1 MIPKASQ
8 RGGGKD
14 LATHLLN
21 AFDNEYVEVAEV
33 SGAVAPDLHGAFAEW
48 EAIATGLTKCRNYL
62 YSLSVNPDLGQGQ
75 LSRAQYMDYVDRVEK
90 ALGLEGQ
97 PRAIVYHIKDGREHC
112 HVVWSRIDYQTEKAV
127 HLAFDREKLMM
138 VTRQFAREHG
148 LSLPDGYGPSRFD
161 ERRPQTSL
169 YERAQE
175 RATGISKEER
185 QILVTQAWRQSDS
198 PKAFVRAL
206 EDLGYVLA
214 TGNRPYVLV
223 DIYGGMNALPKLI
236 DDRSVRTKDIR
247 EFLAKDFPPESLPTV
262 DEAKALVAQH
272 RKAREQFDKAKDDR
286 KQDEALAR
294 AQAARREK
302 VEAERAAMLARQEQE
317 RESLAREQRAARQGL
332 RALYLAEVARV
343 RQQREEARPTG
354 LAAFLGRVTGVSAI
368 IHRVQRYKDAKR
380 YLAFRES
387 KQGLAAGQKAEMAT
401 LQHRHTLQALDMNRQ
416 VKALAAVETRERK
429 ALEETRLREQRI
441 VSRAGH
447 DHMPALA
454 LGLKPRG
461 RGASVRRAK
470 DRYRDRSGRDERVNP
485 EQVVQQQER
494 AEERVMRAQI
504 AQEEQV
510 QAPEIDL
517 TDAHREAQERQH
529 PWSKKVDLAGDFAR
543 AADDGNGEGGGGDDG
558 APAPRIS
565 RAERRSERARTRRR
579 GRDDDFERER

>member
-21 AFDNEYVEVAEV
+21 AFDNELVEVAEV

-90 ALGLEGQ
+90 ALGLSGQ
-97 PRAIVYHIKDGREHC
+97 PRAVVYHIKNGREHC
-112 HVVWSRIDYQTEKAV
+112 HVVWSRIDYQNEKAV

-148 LSLPDGYGPSRFD
+148 LELPEGYGPGRFD
-161 ERRPQTSL
+161 ERRQKVLL
-169 YERAQE
+169 YDRAQE

-247 EFLAKDFPPESLPTV
+247 AFLAQEFPPESLPTV
-262 DEAKALVAQH
+262 DEARALVAQH
-272 RKAREQFDKAKDDR
+272 RKAREQFAKARDDGEQLE
-286 KQDEALAR
+286 KLAR
-294 AQAARREK
+294 AQAARRAP
-302 VEAERAAMLARQEQE
+302 VEAARADMMARQERE
-317 RESLAREQRAARQGL
+317 REALLREQLAARQAM
-332 RALYLAEVARV
+332 RAGYLAETARV
-343 RQQREEARPTG
+343 RRQREEARPTG

-387 KQGLAAGQKAEMAT
+387 KQGLAAGQRVET
-401 LQHRHTLQALDMNRQ
+401 GLLQRRHELQALDMNRQ
-416 VKALAAVETRERK
+416 LKALTAVEARERK
-429 ALEETRLREQRI
+429 ALEEKRVREQR
-441 VSRAGH
+441 VKHRAGH
-447 DHMPALA
+447 EHMPALA
-454 LGLKPRG
+454 LELKPRG
-461 RGASVRRAK
+461 RSASVRRAK
-470 DRYRDRSGRDERVNP
+470 DRYRDRSGRD
-485 EQVVQQQER
+485 QER
-494 AEERVMRAQI
+494 DEERAMRARIAEEEKRL
-504 AQEEQV
+504 E
-510 QAPEIDL
+510 PEAGDIDL
-517 TDAHREAQERQH
+517 KDAHREALERQE
-529 PWSKKVDLAGDFAR
+529 PWAKEVDMPGDFAR
-543 AADDGNGEGGGGDDG
+543 AAGSEDGGGDGGDDG
-558 APAPRIS
+558 TEEPVRIS
-565 RAERRSERARTRRR
+565 RAERKSERQRSRRR
-579 GRDDDFERER
+579 GRDDFERER

>member
-21 AFDNEYVEVAEV
+21 AFDNELVEVAEV
-33 SGAVAPDLHGAFAEW
+33 SGAIAPDLHGAFAEW

-90 ALGLEGQ
+90 ALGLSGQ

-148 LSLPDGYGPSRFD
+148 LLLPEGYGLGRFD
-161 ERRPQTSL
+161 ERRQKVSL

-175 RATGISKEER
+175 RATGLSKEER
-185 QILVTQAWRQSDS
+185 QLLVTQAWRQSDS

-223 DIYGGMNALPKLI
+223 DIYGGINALPKLI

-247 EFLAKDFPPESLPTV
+247 AFLEREFPPESLPTV

-272 RKAREQFDKAKDDR
+272 RKAREQFAKARDDGEQLE
-286 KQDEALAR
+286 KLAR
-294 AQAARREK
+294 AQAARRAPI
-302 VEAERAAMLARQEQE
+302 EAARADMIARQERE
-317 RESLAREQRAARQGL
+317 RETLLREQLASRQAL
-332 RALYLAEVARV
+332 RAGYLAETARV

-380 YLAFRES
+380 YLAFREI
-387 KQGLAAGQKAEMAT
+387 KQGLAAGQRVETALLQRRHEM
-401 LQHRHTLQALDMNRQ
+401 QALDMKRQ
-416 VKALAAVETRERK
+416 LTALTAVEARERK
-429 ALEETRLREQRI
+429 ALEEKRVREQRLKD
-441 VSRAGH
+441 RAGH
-447 DHMPALA
+447 EHMPALA
-454 LGLKPRG
+454 LDLKPRG

-470 DRYRDRSGRDERVNP
+470 DRYRDRSGRDQEHD
-485 EQVVQQQER
+485 EER
-494 AEERVMRAQI
+494 AMRARM
-504 AQEEQV
+504 AEEEKRLE
-510 QAPEIDL
+510 PEAADIDL
-517 TDAHREAQERQH
+517 KEAHREALERQE
-529 PWSKKVDLAGDFAR
+529 PWGKEVDLPGDFAR
-543 AADDGNGEGGGGDDG
+543 AAWGKDSGGDGGDDG
-558 APAPRIS
+558 TEEPVRIS
-565 RAERRSERARTRRR
+565 RAERKSERQRSRRR
-579 GRDDDFERER
+579 GRDDFERER

>member
-21 AFDNEYVEVAEV
+21 AFDNELVEVAEV
-33 SGAVAPDLHGAFAEW
+33 SGAIAPDLHGAFAEW

-90 ALGLEGQ
+90 ALGLSGQ

-112 HVVWSRIDYQTEKAV
+112 HVVWSRIDYQNEKAV

-148 LSLPDGYGPSRFD
+148 LELPEGYGPGRFD
-161 ERRPQTSL
+161 ERRSKTSL

-175 RATGISKEER
+175 RATGLTKEER
-185 QILVTQAWRQSDS
+185 QLLVTQAWRQSDS

-247 EFLAKDFPPESLPTV
+247 AFLAQDFPPESLPTV

-272 RKAREQFDKAKDDR
+272 RKACEQFAKARDDGQR
-286 KQDEALAR
+286 QEQLAT
-294 AQAARREK
+294 AQAVRREK
-302 VEAERAAMLARQEQE
+302 VEAERAAMLERQQQE
-317 RESLAREQRAARQGL
+317 REGFAREQLAARQAL
-332 RALYLAEVARV
+332 RTGYLAEVARI
-343 RQQREEARPTG
+343 RRQREEARPTG

-368 IHRVQRYKDAKR
+368 IHRVQRYKDAQR

-387 KQGLAAGQKAEMAT
+387 MQGLAAGQRVETAL
-401 LQHRHTLQALDMNRQ
+401 LQRRHELQALDMGRQ
-416 VKALAAVETRERK
+416 VKALAAVEARERK
-429 ALEETRLREQRI
+429 ALEEKIVREQRMAD
-441 VSRAGH
+441 RAGH
-447 DHMPALA
+447 EHMPALS
-454 LGLKPRG
+454 LELKPRG
-461 RGASVRRAK
+461 RGALVRRAK
-470 DRYRDRSGRDERVNP
+470 DRYRDRTERNE
-485 EQVVQQQER
+485 EQ
-494 AEERVMRAQI
+494 AEERAMRARIQQ
-504 AQEEQV
+504 AEQ
-510 QAPEIDL
+510 QPSSHEIDL
-517 TDAHREAQERQH
+517 KDAHREALARQE
-529 PWSKKVDLAGDFAR
+529 PWSKPVDLVGDFAR
-543 AADDGNGEGGGGDDG
+543 AAGDAGGDGGDGGDDG
-558 APAPRIS
+558 VPAPRIS
-565 RAERRSERARTRRR
+565 RAERRSERTRSRRR
-579 GRDDDFERER
+579 RRDDDFERER

>member
-21 AFDNEYVEVAEV
+21 AFDNELVEVAEV
-33 SGAVAPDLHGAFAEW
+33 SGAIAPDLHGAFAEW

-90 ALGLEGQ
+90 ALGLSGQ

-112 HVVWSRIDYQTEKAV
+112 HVVWSRIDYQNEKAV

-148 LSLPDGYGPSRFD
+148 LELPEGYGPGRFD
-161 ERRPQTSL
+161 ERRQKISL

-175 RATGISKEER
+175 RATGLSKEER
-185 QILVTQAWRQSDS
+185 QLQVTQAWRQSDS

-214 TGNRPYVLV
+214 TGNRPYVLI

-247 EFLAKDFPPESLPTV
+247 AFLEKEFPPESLPTV
-262 DEAKALVAQH
+262 EEAKALVAQH
-272 RKAREQFDKAKDDR
+272 RKAREQFAKARDDGAELE
-286 KQDEALAR
+286 KLAR
-294 AQAARREK
+294 AQAARRAP
-302 VEAERAAMLARQEQE
+302 VEAARAEMVARQERE
-317 RESLAREQRAARQGL
+317 REAQLREHLAARQAL
-332 RALYLAEVARV
+332 RAGYLAETARV
-343 RQQREEARPTG
+343 RQQREESRATG

-387 KQGLAAGQKAEMAT
+387 KQQIVAGQRAEAGL
-401 LQHRHTLQALDMNRQ
+401 LQRRHELQALDMNRQ
-416 VKALAAVETRERK
+416 LTALTAVEARERK
-429 ALEETRLREQRI
+429 ALEEKRVREQRMKD
-441 VSRAGH
+441 RAGH
-447 DHMPALA
+447 EHMPALA
-454 LGLKPRG
+454 LDLKPRG
-461 RGASVRRAK
+461 RSASVRRAK
-470 DRYRDRSGRDERVNP
+470 DRYRDRTGRNHARDE
-485 EQVVQQQER
+485 ER
-494 AEERVMRAQI
+494 AMRARM
-504 AQEEQV
+504 AEEEKRQE
-510 QAPEIDL
+510 PETPDVDL
-517 TDAHREAQERQH
+517 KDAHREALERQE
-529 PWSKKVDLAGDFAR
+529 PWSKEADLPGDFAR
-543 AADDGNGEGGGGDDG
+543 AAGSDEGGGDGGDDG
-558 APAPRIS
+558 TEEPVRIS
-565 RAERRSERARTRRR
+565 RAERKSERQRSRRH
-579 GRDDDFERER
+579 GRDDFERER

>member
-21 AFDNEYVEVAEV
+21 AFDNELVEVAEV

-148 LSLPDGYGPSRFD
+148 LALPEGYGPGRFD
-161 ERRPQTSL
+161 ERRQKVSL
-169 YERAQE
+169 YDRAQE
-175 RATGISKEER
+175 RATGLSKEER
-185 QILVTQAWRQSDS
+185 QLQVTQAWRQSDS

-206 EDLGYVLA
+206 EDLGYMLA

-247 EFLAKDFPPESLPTV
+247 AFLAQEFPPESLPTV
-262 DEAKALVAQH
+262 EEAKALVAQH
-272 RKAREQFDKAKDDR
+272 RKAREQFAKARDDG
-286 KQDEALAR
+286 QLQEQLAT

-302 VEAERAAMLARQEQE
+302 VEAERTAMLERQQQE
-317 RESLAREQRAARQGL
+317 REALSREQLAARQAL
-332 RALYLAEVARV
+332 RSGYLAEVARV

-387 KQGLAAGQKAEMAT
+387 KQGLATGQRVET
-401 LQHRHTLQALDMNRQ
+401 GLLQRRHELQALDMNRQ
-416 VKALAAVETRERK
+416 VKALAAVEARERK
-429 ALEETRLREQRI
+429 ALEEKRVREQRI
-441 VSRAGH
+441 VDRAGNE
-447 DHMPALA
+447 HMPALT
-454 LGLKPRG
+454 LELKPRG

-470 DRYRDRSGRDERVNP
+470 DRYRDRSGRSE
-485 EQVVQQQER
+485 EQ
-494 AEERVMRAQI
+494 AEESALRARIQQ
-504 AQEEQV
+504 AEQ
-510 QAPEIDL
+510 QSSPQEIDL
-517 TDAHREAQERQH
+517 SEAHREALARQE
-529 PWSKKVDLAGDFAR
+529 PWSKTADLAGDFAR
-543 AADDGNGEGGGGDDG
+543 AAGDGSGDGADGGDDG
-558 APAPRIS
+558 APAPRVS
-565 RAERRSERARTRRR
+565 RAERRSERTRSRRR

>member
-21 AFDNEYVEVAEV
+21 AFDNELVEVAEV

-90 ALGLEGQ
+90 ALGLSGQ
-97 PRAIVYHIKDGREHC
+97 PRAIVYHIKNGREHC
-112 HVVWSRIDYQTEKAV
+112 HVVWSRIDYQNEKAV

-148 LSLPDGYGPSRFD
+148 LELPEGYGPGRFD
-161 ERRPQTSL
+161 ERRQKVSL

-185 QILVTQAWRQSDS
+185 QLQVTQAWRQSDS

-247 EFLAKDFPPESLPTV
+247 AFLAQEFPPESLPTV

-272 RKAREQFDKAKDDR
+272 RKAREQFAKARDDGAQIE
-286 KQDEALAR
+286 KLAR
-294 AQAARREK
+294 AHAARRAPVEAARAEMVARQEREREALLREQQAARQ
-302 VEAERAAMLARQEQE
+302 A
-317 RESLAREQRAARQGL
+317 L
-332 RALYLAEVARV
+332 RAGYLAEVARV
-343 RQQREEARPTG
+343 RQQRDEARPTG

-380 YLAFRES
+380 YIAFRES
-387 KQGLAAGQKAEMAT
+387 KQGLAAGQRIETAL
-401 LQHRHTLQALDMNRQ
+401 LQRRHELQALDMNRQ
-416 VKALAAVETRERK
+416 LKALTAVEARERK
-429 ALEETRLREQRI
+429 ALEEKRVREQRLKD
-441 VSRAGH
+441 RAGH
-447 DHMPALA
+447 EHMPALA
-454 LGLKPRG
+454 LELKPRG
-461 RGASVRRAK
+461 RSASVRRAK
-470 DRYRDRSGRDERVNP
+470 DRYRDRTGRDHARDE
-485 EQVVQQQER
+485 ER
-494 AEERVMRAQI
+494 AMRARM
-504 AQEEQV
+504 AEEEKRLE
-510 QAPEIDL
+510 PEVGDIDL
-517 TDAHREAQERQH
+517 KDAHREALERQE
-529 PWSKKVDLAGDFAR
+529 PWAKEVHLPGDFAR
-543 AADDGNGEGGGGDDG
+543 AAGSEDGGGDGGDDG
-558 APAPRIS
+558 TEEPVRIS
-565 RAERRSERARTRRR
+565 RAERKSERQRSRRR
-579 GRDDDFERER
+579 GRDDFERER

>member
-21 AFDNEYVEVAEV
+21 AFDNELVEVAEV
-33 SGAVAPDLHGAFAEW
+33 SGAIAPDLHGAFAEW

-90 ALGLEGQ
+90 ALGLSGQ

-112 HVVWSRIDYQTEKAV
+112 HVVWSRIDYQNEKAV

-148 LSLPDGYGPSRFD
+148 LELPEGYGPARFD
-161 ERRPQTSL
+161 ERRSKTSL

-175 RATGISKEER
+175 RATGLTKEER
-185 QILVTQAWRQSDS
+185 QLLVTQAWRQSDS

-247 EFLAKDFPPESLPTV
+247 AFLAQEFPPESLPTV
-262 DEAKALVAQH
+262 EEAKALVAQH
-272 RKAREQFDKAKDDR
+272 RKAREQFAKARDDGQR
-286 KQDEALAR
+286 QEQLAR

-302 VEAERAAMLARQEQE
+302 VEAERAAMLERQDRE
-317 RESLAREQRAARQGL
+317 REALAREQLAARQGL
-332 RALYLAEVARV
+332 RAGYLAEVARV

-387 KQGLAAGQKAEMAT
+387 KQGLGTAQRGET
-401 LQHRHTLQALDMNRQ
+401 GLLQRRHELQALDMDRQ
-416 VKALAAVETRERK
+416 VKALAAVEARERK
-429 ALEETRLREQRI
+429 ALEEKRVREQRI
-441 VSRAGH
+441 VKRAGH
-447 DHMPALA
+447 EHMPALT
-454 LGLKPRG
+454 LELKPRG

-470 DRYRDRSGRDERVNP
+470 DRYRDRSGAEDRARQ
-485 EQVVQQQER
+485 EQIAQER
-494 AEERVMRAQI
+494 AEERDMRDRIQ
-504 AQEEQV
+504 
-510 QAPEIDL
+510 QADQQPQDIDL
-517 TDAHREAQERQH
+517 QKEHREALARQE
-529 PWSKKVDLAGDFAR
+529 PWSKPVDLAGDFAR
-543 AADDGNGEGGGGDDG
+543 AAGDVGGDGGEARDDGV
-558 APAPRIS
+558 PAPRIS
-565 RAERRSERARTRRR
+565 RAERPAERTRGRR
-579 GRDDDFERER
+579 RRDDDFERER

>member
-8 RGGGKD
+8 RSGGQD

-21 AFDNEYVEVAEV
+21 AFDNELVEVAEV
-33 SGAVAPDLHGAFAEW
+33 SGAIAPDLHGAFAEW

-97 PRAIVYHIKDGREHC
+97 PRAIVYHIKNGREHC

-148 LSLPDGYGPSRFD
+148 LELPEGYGPGRFD
-161 ERRPQTSL
+161 ERRQKVSL

-185 QILVTQAWRQSDS
+185 QLQVTQAWRQSDS

-247 EFLAKDFPPESLPTV
+247 AFLEKEFPPESLPTV

-272 RKAREQFDKAKDDR
+272 RKAREQFAKARDDGAELE
-286 KQDEALAR
+286 KLAR
-294 AQAARREK
+294 AQAARRAP
-302 VEAERAAMLARQEQE
+302 VEAARADMVARHE
-317 RESLAREQRAARQGL
+317 REREALLREQQASRQAL
-332 RALYLAEVARV
+332 RTGYLAEVARV
-343 RQQREEARPTG
+343 RQQREEALPTG

-380 YLAFRES
+380 YIAFRES
-387 KQGLAAGQKAEMAT
+387 KLEIVRAQRVETAL
-401 LQHRHTLQALDMNRQ
+401 LQRRHELQALDMNRQ
-416 VKALAAVETRERK
+416 LKALTSVEARERK
-429 ALEETRLREQRI
+429 ALEEKRVREQRLKD
-441 VSRAGH
+441 RAGH
-447 DHMPALA
+447 EHMPALA
-454 LGLKPRG
+454 LELKPRG
-461 RGASVRRAK
+461 RSASVRRAK
-470 DRYRDRSGRDERVNP
+470 DRYRDRTGRDHARDE
-485 EQVVQQQER
+485 ER
-494 AEERVMRAQI
+494 AMRARM
-504 AQEEQV
+504 AEEEKRLEPD
-510 QAPEIDL
+510 AAEIDL
-517 TDAHREAQERQH
+517 KDAHREALERQE
-529 PWSKKVDLAGDFAR
+529 PWAKEVDLPGDFAR
-543 AADDGNGEGGGGDDG
+543 AAGSEDGGGDGGDDG
-558 APAPRIS
+558 TEEPVRIS
-565 RAERRSERARTRRR
+565 RAERKSERQRSRRR
-579 GRDDDFERER
+579 GRDDFERER

>member
-21 AFDNEYVEVAEV
+21 AFDNELVEVAEV
-33 SGAVAPDLHGAFAEW
+33 TGAIAPDLHGAFAEW

-90 ALGLEGQ
+90 ALGLSGQ
-97 PRAIVYHIKDGREHC
+97 PRAVVYHIKNGREHC
-112 HVVWSRIDYQTEKAV
+112 HVVWSRIDYQNEKAV

-148 LSLPDGYGPSRFD
+148 LELPEGYGPGRFD
-161 ERRPQTSL
+161 ERRSKTSL

-185 QILVTQAWRQSDS
+185 QLQVTQAWRQSDS

-247 EFLAKDFPPESLPTV
+247 AFLEKEFPPESLPTV

-272 RKAREQFDKAKDDR
+272 RKAREQFAKARGDGAQLEK
-286 KQDEALAR
+286 LVR
-294 AQAARREK
+294 AQAARRAP
-302 VEAERAAMLARQEQE
+302 VEAARAEMLERQQRE
-317 RESLAREQRAARQGL
+317 REALLQQQVAARQTL
-332 RALYLAEVARV
+332 RAGYLAEVARV
-343 RQQREEARPTG
+343 RQQRDEARPTG

-380 YLAFRES
+380 YIAFRES
-387 KQGLAAGQKAEMAT
+387 KLEIVRAQRVETAL
-401 LQHRHTLQALDMNRQ
+401 LQRRHELQALDMNRQ
-416 VKALAAVETRERK
+416 LKALTSVEARERK
-429 ALEETRLREQRI
+429 ALEEKRVREQRLKD
-441 VSRAGH
+441 RAGH
-447 DHMPALA
+447 EHMPALA
-454 LGLKPRG
+454 LELKPRG
-461 RGASVRRAK
+461 RSASVRRAK
-470 DRYRDRSGRDERVNP
+470 DRYRDRTGRDHARDE
-485 EQVVQQQER
+485 ER
-494 AEERVMRAQI
+494 AMRARM
-504 AQEEQV
+504 AEEEKRLEPD
-510 QAPEIDL
+510 AAEIDL
-517 TDAHREAQERQH
+517 KDAHREALERQE
-529 PWSKKVDLAGDFAR
+529 PWAKEVDLPGDFAR
-543 AADDGNGEGGGGDDG
+543 AAGSEDGGGDGGDDG
-558 APAPRIS
+558 TEEPVRIS
-565 RAERRSERARTRRR
+565 RAERKSERQRSRRR
-579 GRDDDFERER
+579 GRDDFERER

>member
-21 AFDNEYVEVAEV
+21 AFDNELVEVAEV
-33 SGAVAPDLHGAFAEW
+33 SGAIAPDLHGAFAEW

-90 ALGLEGQ
+90 ALGLSGQ
-97 PRAIVYHIKDGREHC
+97 PRAVVYHIKNGREHC

-148 LSLPDGYGPSRFD
+148 LELPEGYGPGRFD
-161 ERRPQTSL
+161 ERRQKTSL

-175 RATGISKEER
+175 RATGLSKEER
-185 QILVTQAWRQSDS
+185 QLQVTQAWRQSDS

-247 EFLAKDFPPESLPTV
+247 AFLEKEFPPESLPTL

-272 RKAREQFDKAKDDR
+272 CKAREQFAKARENGAQLEK
-286 KQDEALAR
+286 LAR
-294 AQAARREK
+294 AQAARRAP
-302 VEAERAAMLARQEQE
+302 VEAARAEMLARQERE
-317 RESLAREQRAARQGL
+317 REALLREQLAARQAL
-332 RALYLAEVARV
+332 RAGYLAESARV
-343 RQQREEARPTG
+343 RERREEVRPTG

-380 YLAFRES
+380 YIAFRES
-387 KQGLAAGQKAEMAT
+387 KQELAAGQRVEAAL
-401 LQHRHTLQALDMNRQ
+401 LQRRHELQALDMNRQ
-416 VKALAAVETRERK
+416 LKALSAVEARERK
-429 ALEETRLREQRI
+429 ALDESLVREQRLKD
-441 VSRAGH
+441 RAGH
-447 DHMPALA
+447 EHMPALA
-454 LGLKPRG
+454 LELKPRG
-461 RGASVRRAK
+461 RSASVRRAK
-470 DRYRDRSGRDERVNP
+470 DRYRDRTGRDHARDE
-485 EQVVQQQER
+485 ER
-494 AEERVMRAQI
+494 AMRARM
-504 AQEEQV
+504 AEEEKRLE
-510 QAPEIDL
+510 PDEPDIDL
-517 TDAHREAQERQH
+517 KNAHREALERQE
-529 PWSKKVDLAGDFAR
+529 PWGKEVDLPGDFAR
-543 AADDGNGEGGGGDDG
+543 AAGREDGSGDGGDDG
-558 APAPRIS
+558 TEEPVRIS
-565 RAERRSERARTRRR
+565 RAERKSERKLSRRR
-579 GRDDDFERER
+579 GRDDFERER

>member
-33 SGAVAPDLHGAFAEW
+33 SGAIAPDLHGAFAEW

-112 HVVWSRIDYQTEKAV
+112 HVVWSRIDYQNEKAV

-148 LSLPDGYGPSRFD
+148 LELPDGYGPGRFD
-161 ERRPQTSL
+161 EKRQKTSL

-175 RATGISKEER
+175 RATGLSKEER
-185 QILVTQAWRQSDS
+185 QLLVTQAWRQSDS

-206 EDLGYVLA
+206 EELGYVLA

-247 EFLAKDFPPESLPTV
+247 AFLEKEFPPEALPTV
-262 DEAKALVAQH
+262 EEAKALVAQH
-272 RKAREQFDKAKDDR
+272 RKAREQFAKA
-286 KQDEALAR
+286 QEAGAQRAQLER
-294 AQAARREK
+294 AQAVRREK
-302 VEAERAAMLARQEQE
+302 VEAERAAMLARQLQE
-317 RESLAREQRAARQGL
+317 REALAREQLAARQGL
-332 RALYLAEVARV
+332 RAEYLAEVARV
-343 RQQREEARPTG
+343 KQQREEARPTG
-354 LAAFLGRVTGVSAI
+354 LAAFLGRVTGVSAL
-368 IHRVQRYKDAKR
+368 IHRVQRYRDAKR

-387 KQGLAAGQKAEMAT
+387 KQGLAAGHKAEMGV

-447 DHMPALA
+447 EHMPALA
-454 LGLKPRG
+454 LGLKPKG

-470 DRYRDRSGRDERVNP
+470 DRYRDRSGREERVNP
-485 EQVVQQQER
+485 EQVIAQQEH

-504 AQEEQV
+504 AQEEQH

>member
-33 SGAVAPDLHGAFAEW
+33 SGAVAPDLYGAFAEW

-148 LSLPDGYGPSRFD
+148 LELPEGYGPGRFD
-161 ERRPQTSL
+161 EKRQKTSL

-175 RATGISKEER
+175 RATGLSKEER
-185 QILVTQAWRQSDS
+185 QLLVTQAWRQSDS

-206 EDLGYVLA
+206 EELGYVLA

-247 EFLAKDFPPESLPTV
+247 AFLEREFPPESLPTV
-262 DEAKALVAQH
+262 EEAKALVAQH
-272 RKAREQFDKAKDDR
+272 RKAREQFAKA
-286 KQDEALAR
+286 QEAGAQREQLER
-294 AQAARREK
+294 AQAVRREK
-302 VEAERAAMLARQEQE
+302 LEAERAAMLERQDQE
-317 RESLAREQRAARQGL
+317 REALAREQLAARQAL
-332 RALYLAEVARV
+332 RAGYLAEVARV

-387 KQGLAAGQKAEMAT
+387 KQVLAAGQRVEAT
-401 LQHRHTLQALDMNRQ
+401 ALARRHELQALDMGRQ
-416 VKALAAVETRERK
+416 VKALAAVEAREMK
-429 ALEETRLREQRI
+429 AHEKKKLREWR
-441 VSRAGH
+441 VKDRAGH
-447 DHMPALA
+447 EHMPSFAME
-454 LGLKPRG
+454 LKPRG
-461 RGASVRRAK
+461 RSASVRRAK
-470 DRYRDRSGRDERVNP
+470 DRYRDRSGHAAD
-485 EQVVQQQER
+485 R
-494 AEERVMRAQI
+494 AEERALRQRMKQEDKQHAPDI
-504 AQEEQV
+504 A
-510 QAPEIDL
+510 L
-517 TDAHREAQERQH
+517 SDAHREALERQA
-529 PWSKKVDLAGDFAR
+529 PWSKEVDLAGDFAR
-543 AADDGNGEGGGGDDG
+543 AASDDGGGGDAGDEG
-558 APAPRIS
+558 AAAEPIRIS
-565 RAERRSERARTRRR
+565 RAERKGERSRSRRR

>member
-33 SGAVAPDLHGAFAEW
+33 SGAIAPDLHGAFAEW

-90 ALGLEGQ
+90 ALGLSGQ
-97 PRAIVYHIKDGREHC
+97 PRAIVYHIKNGREHC
-112 HVVWSRIDYQTEKAV
+112 HVVWSRIDYQNEKAV

-148 LSLPDGYGPSRFD
+148 LELPEGYGPGRFD
-161 ERRPQTSL
+161 ERRQKVSL

-175 RATGISKEER
+175 RATGLSKEER
-185 QILVTQAWRQSDS
+185 QLQVTQAWRQSDS

-236 DDRSVRTKDIR
+236 ADRSVRTKDIR
-247 EFLAKDFPPESLPTV
+247 AFLEKEFPPESLPTV

-272 RKAREQFDKAKDDR
+272 RKAREQFAKARDDGAQVE
-286 KQDEALAR
+286 KLAR
-294 AQAARREK
+294 AQAARRAP
-302 VEAERAAMLARQEQE
+302 VEAARAEMVVRQE
-317 RESLAREQRAARQGL
+317 REREALLREQQASRQAL
-332 RALYLAEVARV
+332 RAGYLAEVARV
-343 RQQREEARPTG
+343 RQQREETRPTG

-387 KQGLAAGQKAEMAT
+387 KQGLAAGQRVEIAL
-401 LQHRHTLQALDMNRQ
+401 LQRRHELQALDMNRQ
-416 VKALAAVETRERK
+416 LKALTAVEARERK
-429 ALEETRLREQRI
+429 ALEEKRVREQRMKD
-441 VSRAGH
+441 RAGH
-447 DHMPALA
+447 EHMPALA
-454 LGLKPRG
+454 FDLKPRG
-461 RGASVRRAK
+461 RSASVRRAK
-470 DRYRDRSGRDERVNP
+470 DRYRDRTGRDHARDE
-485 EQVVQQQER
+485 ER
-494 AEERVMRAQI
+494 AMRARM
-504 AQEEQV
+504 AEEV
-510 QAPEIDL
+510 KRLEPDATDIDL
-517 TDAHREAQERQH
+517 RDAHREALERQE
-529 PWSKKVDLAGDFAR
+529 PWGKEVDLPGDFAR
-543 AADDGNGEGGGGDDG
+543 AAGGEDSGGDGGDDG
-558 APAPRIS
+558 TDEPIRIS
-565 RAERRSERARTRRR
+565 RAERKGERQRSRRR

>member
-21 AFDNEYVEVAEV
+21 EFDNEYVEVAEV
-33 SGAVAPDLHGAFAEW
+33 SGAIAPDLHGAFAEW

-62 YSLSVNPDLGQGQ
+62 YSLSVNPDLGQGR

-90 ALGLEGQ
+90 ALGLSGQ
-97 PRAIVYHIKDGREHC
+97 PRAVIYHIKNGREHC

-148 LSLPDGYGPSRFD
+148 LELPDGYGPGRFD
-161 ERRPQTSL
+161 ERRQKTSL

-198 PKAFVRAL
+198 PRAFVRAL

-247 EFLAKDFPPESLPTV
+247 AFLEKEFPPESLPTV

-272 RKAREQFDKAKDDR
+272 RKAREEFAKAKDDGAQLE
-286 KQDEALAR
+286 KLAR
-294 AQAARREK
+294 AQAVRRAK
-302 VEAERAAMLARQEQE
+302 VEAERAAMVERQE
-317 RESLAREQRAARQGL
+317 REREALVREQLAARQGL
-332 RALYLAEVARV
+332 RAAYLAEVARV
-343 RQQREEARPTG
+343 KQQREEARPTG

-368 IHRVQRYKDAKR
+368 VARVQRYKDAKR

-387 KQGLAAGQKAEMAT
+387 KQGLTAGQKAEMAT
-401 LQHRHTLQALDMNRQ
+401 MQHRHALQALDMNRQ
-416 VKALAAVETRERK
+416 VKALAAVEARERK
-429 ALEETRLREQRI
+429 ALAESRLREQRI
-441 VSRAGH
+441 IERAGH

-454 LGLKPRG
+454 LALKPRG

-470 DRYRDRSGRDERVNP
+470 DRYRDRSGRAEQARQ
-485 EQVVQQQER
+485 EQVEEAQAL
-494 AEERVMRAQI
+494 AEERAMRARI
-504 AQEEQV
+504 AQEEQ

-517 TDAHREAQERQH
+517 AAVHVEALERQE
-529 PWSKKVDLAGDFAR
+529 PWSRKVDLAGDFAR
-543 AADDGNGEGGGGDDG
+543 AADDDNGGDGGGDDG
-558 APAPRIS
+558 VPAPRIS
-565 RAERRSERARTRRR
+565 RAERPAERARARRR

>member
-127 HLAFDREKLMM
+127 HLAFDREKLLM

-148 LSLPDGYGPSRFD
+148 LELPEGYGPSRFD
-161 ERRPQTSL
+161 ERRRQTSL

-175 RATGISKEER
+175 RATGISKQER
-185 QILVTQAWRQSDS
+185 ARQVTQAWAQSDS

-206 EDLGYVLA
+206 EDLGYMLA
-214 TGNRPYVLV
+214 TGYRPYVLV

-272 RKAREQFDKAKDDR
+272 RKAREQFAKAQEDR
-286 KQDEALAR
+286 KQDEALVR

-302 VEAERAAMLARQEQE
+302 VEAERAAMLARQEHE
-317 RESLAREQRAARQGL
+317 REALAREQLAARQGL
-332 RALYLAEVARV
+332 RAGYLAEVARV

-380 YLAFRES
+380 YLAFRET
-387 KQGLAAGQKAEMAT
+387 KQGLAAGQRDEAAS
-401 LQHRHTLQALDMNRQ
+401 LQHRHTLQALDMNRE
-416 VKALAAVETRERK
+416 VKALAAVEARERK
-429 ALEETRLREQRI
+429 ALAESRLRERRI
-441 VSRAGH
+441 VSRGENG
-447 DHMPALA
+447 HMPALA
-454 LGLKPRG
+454 PGLKPRG
-461 RGASVRRAK
+461 RGAAVRRAK

-485 EQVVQQQER
+485 ERVIQQQER
-494 AEERVMRAQI
+494 AEERVMRARI
-504 AQEEQV
+504 AQEEQR

-517 TDAHREAQERQH
+517 TDAHREARERQH
-529 PWSKKVDLAGDFAR
+529 PWKKVDLAGDFAR
-543 AADDGNGEGGGGDDG
+543 AAADGTGGEGGGDDG

-565 RAERRSERARTRRR
+565 RAERPSERARTRRR

>member
-21 AFDNEYVEVAEV
+21 AFDNELVEVAEV
-33 SGAVAPDLHGAFAEW
+33 TGAIAPDLHGAFAEW

-90 ALGLEGQ
+90 ALGLSGQ
-97 PRAIVYHIKDGREHC
+97 PRAIVYHIKNGREHC

-148 LSLPDGYGPSRFD
+148 LELPEGYGPGRFD
-161 ERRPQTSL
+161 ERRQKVSL

-185 QILVTQAWRQSDS
+185 QLQVTQAWRQSDS

-247 EFLAKDFPPESLPTV
+247 AFLAQEFPPESLPTV
-262 DEAKALVAQH
+262 EEAKALVAQH
-272 RKAREQFDKAKDDR
+272 RKAREQFAKARDDGAQVE
-286 KQDEALAR
+286 KLAR
-294 AQAARREK
+294 AQAARRAP
-302 VEAERAAMLARQEQE
+302 VEAARAEMVARQERE
-317 RESLAREQRAARQGL
+317 REAQLREHLAARQAL
-332 RALYLAEVARV
+332 RAGYLAEVARV
-343 RQQREEARPTG
+343 RQQREEARPRG
-354 LAAFLGRVTGVSAI
+354 LAAFLGRLTGVSAI

-380 YLAFRES
+380 YIAFRES
-387 KQGLAAGQKAEMAT
+387 KQGIVRAQRVETAL
-401 LQHRHTLQALDMNRQ
+401 LQRRHELQALDMNRQ
-416 VKALAAVETRERK
+416 LKALTAVEARERK
-429 ALEETRLREQRI
+429 ALEEKRVCEQR
-441 VSRAGH
+441 VKDRAGH
-447 DHMPALA
+447 EHMPALA
-454 LGLKPRG
+454 LDLKPRG
-461 RGASVRRAK
+461 RTASVRRAK
-470 DRYRDRSGRDERVNP
+470 DRYRDRSGRD
-485 EQVVQQQER
+485 QER
-494 AEERVMRAQI
+494 DEERAMRARMAEEEKKRLEPDA
-504 AQEEQV
+504 A
-510 QAPEIDL
+510 EIDL
-517 TDAHREAQERQH
+517 KDAHREALARQE
-529 PWSKKVDLAGDFAR
+529 PWAKEVDLPGDFAR
-543 AADDGNGEGGGGDDG
+543 AAGSEDGGGDGGDDG
-558 APAPRIS
+558 TEEPVRIS
-565 RAERRSERARTRRR
+565 RAERKNERQRSRRR
-579 GRDDDFERER
+579 GRDDFERER

>member
-33 SGAVAPDLHGAFAEW
+33 SGAIAPDLHGAFAEW

-127 HLAFDREKLMM
+127 HLAFDEKLMM

-148 LSLPDGYGPSRFD
+148 LELPDGYGPGRFD
-161 ERRPQTSL
+161 ERRRQTSL

-175 RATGISKEER
+175 RATGLSKDER
-185 QILVTQAWRQSDS
+185 QLLVTQAWRQSDS

-206 EDLGYVLA
+206 EELGYVLA

-247 EFLAKDFPPESLPTV
+247 AFLEKEFPPESLPTV
-262 DEAKALVAQH
+262 EEAKALVTQH
-272 RKAREQFDKAKDDR
+272 RKAREQFAKA
-286 KQDEALAR
+286 QEAGAQREQLER
-294 AQAARREK
+294 AQAVRRETL
-302 VEAERAAMLARQEQE
+302 EAERAAMLERQDRE
-317 RESLAREQRAARQGL
+317 REALAREQLAVRQVL
-332 RALYLAEVARV
+332 RAGYLAEVARV

-529 PWSKKVDLAGDFAR
+529 PWSKKVDFAGDFAR

>member
-21 AFDNEYVEVAEV
+21 AFDNELVEVAEV
-33 SGAVAPDLHGAFAEW
+33 SGAIAPDLHGAFAEW

-90 ALGLEGQ
+90 ALGLSGQ
-97 PRAIVYHIKDGREHC
+97 PRAIVYHIKNGREHC
-112 HVVWSRIDYQTEKAV
+112 HVVWSRIDYQNEKAV

-148 LSLPDGYGPSRFD
+148 LELPEGYGPGRFD
-161 ERRPQTSL
+161 ERRQKVSL

-175 RATGISKEER
+175 RATGLSKEER
-185 QILVTQAWRQSDS
+185 QLQVTQAWRQSDS

-214 TGNRPYVLV
+214 TGNRPYVLI

-247 EFLAKDFPPESLPTV
+247 AFLEKEFPPESLPTV

-272 RKAREQFDKAKDDR
+272 RKAREQFAKARDDGAQLE
-286 KQDEALAR
+286 KLAR
-294 AQAARREK
+294 AQAARRAP
-302 VEAERAAMLARQEQE
+302 VEAARAEMLVRQE
-317 RESLAREQRAARQGL
+317 REREAQLREHLAARQAL
-332 RALYLAEVARV
+332 RAGYLTETARV

-387 KQGLAAGQKAEMAT
+387 KHELAVGQRIESAL
-401 LQHRHTLQALDMNRQ
+401 LQRRHELQALDMNRQ
-416 VKALAAVETRERK
+416 LKALTTVEARERK
-429 ALEETRLREQRI
+429 ALEEKRVREQRLKD
-441 VSRAGH
+441 RAGH
-447 DHMPALA
+447 EHMPALA
-454 LGLKPRG
+454 LDLNPRG
-461 RGASVRRAK
+461 RSASVRRAK
-470 DRYRDRSGRDERVNP
+470 DRYRDRTGRD
-485 EQVVQQQER
+485 QER
-494 AEERVMRAQI
+494 DEERAMRARMAEEEKRLEPDA
-504 AQEEQV
+504 A
-510 QAPEIDL
+510 EIDL
-517 TDAHREAQERQH
+517 KDAHREALERQE
-529 PWSKKVDLAGDFAR
+529 PWAKEVDLPGDFAR
-543 AADDGNGEGGGGDDG
+543 AAGSEDGGGDGGDDG
-558 APAPRIS
+558 TEEPVRIS
-565 RAERRSERARTRRR
+565 RAERKSERQRSRRR
-579 GRDDDFERER
+579 GRDDFERER

>member
-97 PRAIVYHIKDGREHC
+97 PRAIVYHIKSGREHC
-112 HVVWSRIDYQTEKAV
+112 HVVWSRIDYQNEKAV

-148 LSLPDGYGPSRFD
+148 LELPQGYGPGRFD
-161 ERRPQTSL
+161 ERRQKVSL

-175 RATGISKEER
+175 RATGLSKEER
-185 QILVTQAWRQSDS
+185 QLKVTQAWRQSDS

-247 EFLAKDFPPESLPTV
+247 AFLEKEFPPESLPTV
-262 DEAKALVAQH
+262 EEAKALVAQH
-272 RKAREQFDKAKDDR
+272 RKAREQFAKARDDGAQLE
-286 KQDEALAR
+286 KLAR
-294 AQAARREK
+294 AQAERRAP
-302 VEAERAAMLARQEQE
+302 VEAARADMVARQERE
-317 RESLAREQRAARQGL
+317 RETLLREQLAARQAL
-332 RALYLAEVARV
+332 RAGYLAETARV
-343 RQQREEARPTG
+343 RQQREETRPTG
-354 LAAFLGRVTGVSAI
+354 LAAFLGRVTGASAI
-368 IHRVQRYKDAKR
+368 IHRVQRYKDARR
-380 YLAFRES
+380 YVAFRES
-387 KQGLAAGQKAEMAT
+387 KKGLAAGQRVETAL
-401 LQHRHTLQALDMNRQ
+401 LQRRHELQALDMNRQ
-416 VKALAAVETRERK
+416 LKALTAVEARERK
-429 ALEETRLREQRI
+429 ALEEKRVREQRLKD
-441 VSRAGH
+441 RAGH
-447 DHMPALA
+447 EHMPALA
-454 LGLKPRG
+454 LELRPRG
-461 RGASVRRAK
+461 RSASVRRAK
-470 DRYRDRSGRDERVNP
+470 DRYRDRSGRD
-485 EQVVQQQER
+485 QER
-494 AEERVMRAQI
+494 DEERAMRARIAEEEKRL
-504 AQEEQV
+504 E
-510 QAPEIDL
+510 PEAGDVDL
-517 TDAHREAQERQH
+517 KDAHREALERQE
-529 PWSKKVDLAGDFAR
+529 PWAKEVDLPGDFAR
-543 AADDGNGEGGGGDDG
+543 AAGSEDGGGDGGGDG
-558 APAPRIS
+558 TEEPVRIS
-565 RAERRSERARTRRR
+565 RAERKSERQRSRRR
-579 GRDDDFERER
+579 GRDDFERER